1 MKDILKFR
9 YLFYSLGI
17 SHNLFLLFTHNGK
30 KNVGDEISGIFV
42 HEFFLLTIGRLPHF
56 TTDKFPKERNCHLVE
71 NGEGQWLRK

>member
-42 HEFFLLTIGRLPHF
+42 HEFFLLTIGPPLSF
-56 TTDKFPKERNCHLVE
+56 ISFFFLKENKRKKGWA
-71 NGEGQWLRK
+71 NGG